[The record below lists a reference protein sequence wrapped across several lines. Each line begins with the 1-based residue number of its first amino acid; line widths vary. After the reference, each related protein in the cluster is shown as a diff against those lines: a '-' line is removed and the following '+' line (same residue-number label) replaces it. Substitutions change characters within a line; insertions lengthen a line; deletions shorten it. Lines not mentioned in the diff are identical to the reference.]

1 MATVERFE
9 DLRVWKDARE
19 IAGIIYRLAQ
29 KFPAHEQHRLASH
42 IERAAVS
49 TMSNIAEG
57 FERGTSKSF
66 INFLHIAK
74 RSNSEVRSLAYV
86 ALDLGYVT
94 PDESDD
100 LIQRCATL
108 SRRLYTF
115 IEHLKTTPIEGHNF
129 LQKTDPVWRLEP
141 QIYQIPY
148 GKSTLEFTLPP
159 GMRGDIVTSRPVE
172 PLEDVEAAI
181 AEALADPVDSPP
193 LRALVQPGEADSL
206 KVCIVFTDITRAS
219 PDHLLAPALLD
230 ELAASGVRDEHV
242 TLLCGI
248 GMHRPSTDE
257 EKIVKLGRDVVE
269 RYRVIDN
276 EPQNPAALVDLG
288 VTPGGVPVSA
298 HRAAVEADLLIATGL
313 VEPHQYAG
321 YSGGRKTVA
330 VGAAGEAL
338 IAHTHGPAFVD
349 DADTRLGRIEG
360 NPFHEA
366 ITEAARRAGLRFILN
381 VVLDD
386 EKRVVCV
393 KAGEPEETHR
403 QLVAFAR
410 SIYEA
415 PIPHQYDVVV
425 GGVGFPK
432 DANLYQASRAA
443 SYLFFAPTPVVK
455 PGGFVIVPARCEEG
469 AGDGVGEQ
477 RFLAA
482 MRDAPDV
489 QHILDDARKHGY
501 PPGQQRAFVMA
512 KVLEGARVVI
522 VGSERPDVVTAC
534 KMTPVE
540 TMEEALALAA
550 RELGGAAE
558 GRPLDVLVVPHALLT
573 LPVVSS

>member
-1 MATVERFE
+1 MYKIPYSKT
-9 DLRVWKDARE
+9 E
-19 IAGIIYRLAQ
+19 IA
-29 KFPAHEQHRLASH
+29 F
-42 IERAAVS
+42 
-49 TMSNIAEG
+49 
-57 FERGTSKSF
+57 
-66 INFLHIAK
+66 
-74 RSNSEVRSLAYV
+74 
-86 ALDLGYVT
+86 DL
-94 PDESDD
+94 
-100 LIQRCATL
+100 L
-108 SRRLYTF
+108 
-115 IEHLKTTPIEGHNF
+115 
-129 LQKTDPVWRLEP
+129 
-141 QIYQIPY
+141 
-148 GKSTLEFTLPP
+148 P
-159 GMRGDIVTSRPVE
+159 GMRGTMVVSKPAE
-172 PLEDVEAAI
+172 PLTGVEGAI
-181 AEALADPVDSPP
+181 TEALAHPTGSPP
-193 LRALVQPGEADSL
+193 LREIAKPGDR
-206 KVCIVFTDITRAS
+206 VCIVFTDVTRAS
-219 PDHLLAPALLD
+219 PDHLLVPALLRELEAAGVHD
-230 ELAASGVRDEHV
+230 EDI

-248 GMHRPSTDE
+248 GMHRPSTPE
-257 EKIVKLGRDVVE
+257 ERVAKLGAEVVA

-276 EPQNPAALVDLG
+276 EPQNPRALVDLG

-298 HRAAVEADLLIATGL
+298 HRAAVEADLLIGTGL

-349 DADTRLGRIEG
+349 HPGTRLGRIEG

-366 ITEAARRAGLRFILN
+366 ITEAARRADLRFILN

-393 KAGEPEETHR
+393 KAGEPVETHQ
-403 QLVAFAR
+403 QLVTFAR
-410 SIYEA
+410 SIYEVD
-415 PIPHQYDVVV
+415 IPHQYDVAI

-455 PGGFVIVPARCEEG
+455 PGGFLIIPARCEEG

-489 QHILDDARKHGY
+489 QSILDDTHAHGY

-522 VGSERPDVVTAC
+522 VGSECPEVVAAC
-534 KMTPVE
+534 KMTPAT

-550 RELGGAAE
+550 SKQGNE
-558 GRPLDVLVVPHALLT
+558 LDVLIVPHALLT
-573 LPVVSS
+573 LPVVQ